1 MADSAIPWHGSGR
14 DRLLHAISC
23 GRFSLLLSKCDVSA
37 AFAINR
43 KGRAMF
49 SLEIFLSVLA
59 AILVAQLIS
68 LTFVNEFYKILKE
81 INNKIK
87 Y

>member
-1 MADSAIPWHGSGR
+1 
-14 DRLLHAISC
+14 
-23 GRFSLLLSKCDVSA
+23 
-37 AFAINR
+37 
-43 KGRAMF
+43 MF
-49 SLEIFLSVLA
+49 SLEIFLPVLA